1 MNGPTRM
8 STLRVRRSR
17 CAARA
22 DRRPALTATGV
33 RGRCR
38 HTREMRTEA
47 GAQGE
52 CANSPSL
59 SLSLSL
65 SPRLSL
71 SPPVSLSP
79 RLSLSLLPL
88 SKAVPLPP
96 LSLHYVPVCVRTLL
110 LRSPIR
116 LRDSGD
122 DCSDASV
129 DPRRCSVPACTHAHT
144 HTHTHTHTHMHTWTH
159 AHTHMH
165 TCRRV
170 KGRGVVGDEVVR
182 SAQHSTAQHGSTDSR
197 QQRSSSATDRK
208 V

>member
-59 SLSLSL
+59 SLSLPPS
-65 SPRLSL
+65 LSL
-71 SPPVSLSP
+71 SLPPSLSLPVSLSLSFP
-79 RLSLSLLPL
+79 FPKLFLSPLSLSTMCLCVFALCCCGRQFACGTAATIAATHL
-88 SKAVPLPP
+88 WTRAAAACPP
-96 LSLHYVPVCVRTLL
+96 
-110 LRSPIR
+110 
-116 LRDSGD
+116 
-122 DCSDASV
+122 
-129 DPRRCSVPACTHAHT
+129 AHT
-144 HTHTHTHTHMHTWTH
+144 HTRTHTNTHTHMHTHTNTH
-159 AHTHMH
+159 KHTQ
-165 TCRRV
+165 TQEKSV
-170 KGRGVVGDEVVR
+170 Y
-182 SAQHSTAQHGSTDSR
+182 
-197 QQRSSSATDRK
+197 
-208 V
+208 